1 VSERAEV
8 TVATVSFSG
17 VQVDDV
23 LALVRERGGRVT
35 TPRRAVIQA
44 LLGGEGEHLTA
55 EAIAERVQAAH
66 PDVHLSTVYRTLE
79 ALEELGVTSHV
90 HLGHGPSTYHLAGEA
105 HHHAVCDRCGRVVE
119 LAADLFDDV
128 GARVLAA
135 TGFEIA
141 PEHFALSGTCR
152 QCAGSSSAAG

>member
-1 VSERAEV
+1 M
-8 TVATVSFSG
+8 ATVSHSG

-35 TPRRAVIQA
+35 TPRRAVVEA
-44 LLGGEGEHLTA
+44 LLSGEGEHLTA
-55 EAIAERVQAAH
+55 EAIAARVQAAH

-79 ALEELGVTSHV
+79 ALEEMGVTSHV

-119 LAADLFDDV
+119 LPVDLFDDL
-128 GARVLAA
+128 GERVLTG
-135 TGFEIA
+135 TGFHIA

-152 QCAGSSSAAG
+152 QCAASADRAAG